1 MPRTTDEDLLA
12 LTTPGAV
19 LDIDPRTAEAL
30 GAFEEPALTEAE
42 ALASCDIPP
51 EHLPAG
57 AGDAEADAKME
68 EGA

>member
-1 MPRTTDEDLLA
+1 MPRTTDQDLLA
-12 LTTPGAV
+12 LTTPGTV
-19 LDIDPRTAEAL
+19 LEIDPRAAEDL

-57 AGDAEADAKME
+57 AGDADVE

>member
-1 MPRTTDEDLLA
+1 MPRTTDQDLLA
-12 LTTPGAV
+12 LTTPGTV
-19 LDIDPRTAEAL
+19 LEIDPHTADNL

-57 AGDAEADAKME
+57 VGDAEADAELE

>member
-1 MPRTTDEDLLA
+1 MPRTTNQDLLA
-12 LTTPGAV
+12 LTTPGTV
-19 LDIDPRTAEAL
+19 LEIDPRAAEDL

-57 AGDAEADAKME
+57 AGDADVE

>member
-12 LTTPGAV
+12 LTTPGTV
-19 LDIDPRTAEAL
+19 LQIDPRTAEDL

-42 ALASCDIPP
+42 ALASADIPP
-51 EHLPAG
+51 EHLPTG
-57 AGDAEADAKME
+57 AGGADME

>member
-1 MPRTTDEDLLA
+1 MPRTTDQDLLA
-12 LTTPGAV
+12 LTTPGTV
-19 LDIDPRTAEAL
+19 LEIDPHTAADL

-42 ALASCDIPP
+42 ALASADIPP

-57 AGDAEADAKME
+57 AGEADVE

>member
-1 MPRTTDEDLLA
+1 MSRTTDQDLLA
-12 LTTPGAV
+12 LTTPGTV
-19 LDIDPRTAEAL
+19 LEIDPRAAEDL

-57 AGDAEADAKME
+57 AGDADVE